1 MSGQG
6 SQRVRKSSPCSSSKQ
21 GPMRAT
27 LPMSSLLR
35 QGSNLRKSKSNS
47 PTLSPTSAWKTV
59 ISPDAS
65 LSGQRSPGSLSY
77 KAKSKTLNARSS
89 NSFSG
94 GNVIRRTASL
104 DTIYLKGQ
112 WPREKFHMYCGQLLV
127 DKSTQTEEW
136 TSEQRKSHR
145 YQDSSGNED
154 KLEKYIR
161 HRLQRSNKE
170 SPSSRERTAAF
181 GLILQSTATTPTS
194 ASIPPTAL
202 AVQTGGEATLL
213 PSTGTNTTSCS
224 SSTSATATGAS
235 HSKAVPVNIPVK
247 PMVPRPPMR
256 NSIEGLNQEIERLV
270 LKAGGAQDTER
281 EEEKT
286 YQATPEG
293 HRAPLADLLRSTRS
307 VNTQTPAG
315 GDFTGSSQSSGPPS
329 RESFSPLIP
338 GVMDLS
344 RPPSDLQG
352 GSRGSSPDQETG
364 KLGTS
369 PHINKF
375 LAREPPDGC
384 EKVNLK
390 FVEDTRRPM
399 IDLSKLDYCP
409 LKPCVTF
416 QLKPSLGSAFLPL
429 QQTARMTAMDD
440 AGGIVNGEVSPM
452 TAAVQPPPP
461 LVPQL
466 QGTGVDSSATHTP
479 APAPCSN
486 DHNSESAGM

>member
-1 MSGQG
+1 
-6 SQRVRKSSPCSSSKQ
+6 
-21 GPMRAT
+21 MRAT

-77 KAKSKTLNARSS
+77 KAKSKTLNSRSS
-89 NSFSG
+89 NSFG
-94 GNVIRRTASL
+94 GGSVIRRTASL

-112 WPREKFHMYCGQLLV
+112 WPRETFYMYCGQLLV

-145 YQDSSGNED
+145 YQESSGNED

-181 GLILQSTATTPTS
+181 GLILQPAAATPTTASVPS
-194 ASIPPTAL
+194 AAL
-202 AVQTGGEATLL
+202 TVQSGGESPHGAVLL
-213 PSTGTNTTSCS
+213 PSTGTNTTSSPS
-224 SSTSATATGAS
+224 SASSATAIPAS

-247 PMVPRPPMR
+247 PLVPRPPMR

-270 LKAGGAQDTER
+270 LKASGAQDSER

-338 GVMDLS
+338 GVMDIS
-344 RPPSDLQG
+344 RPSSDLQG
-352 GSRGSSPDQETG
+352 GSRGSSPDQEAG
-364 KLGTS
+364 RLGTS

-429 QQTARMTAMDD
+429 QQPARTMMDE
-440 AGGIVNGEVSPM
+440 AVGMINGELSP
-452 TAAVQPPPP
+452 TSVAVDTPTSNLQQPPPP

-479 APAPCSN
+479 APCSN
-486 DHNSESAGM
+486 EQSNDRAGI

>member
-127 DKSTQTEEW
+127 KSVQTEEW
-136 TSEQRKSHR
+136 TSEQRKQHR

-170 SPSSRERTAAF
+170 SGSSRERTAAF
-181 GLILQSTATTPTS
+181 GLILQPTATTPS
-194 ASIPPTAL
+194 SSIAPTTPSGGDTQHN
-202 AVQTGGEATLL
+202 AVML
-213 PSTGTNTTSCS
+213 PSTGTNTTS
-224 SSTSATATGAS
+224 STSATATAR
-235 HSKAVPVNIPVK
+235 AVPVNIPVK

-286 YQATPEG
+286 YQVTPEG

-338 GVMDLS
+338 GVMDIS
-344 RPPSDLQG
+344 RPPSDLQ
-352 GSRGSSPDQETG
+352 E
-364 KLGTS
+364 
-369 PHINKF
+369 I
-375 LAREPPDGC
+375 
-384 EKVNLK
+384 
-390 FVEDTRRPM
+390 
-399 IDLSKLDYCP
+399 
-409 LKPCVTF
+409 
-416 QLKPSLGSAFLPL
+416 
-429 QQTARMTAMDD
+429 
-440 AGGIVNGEVSPM
+440 
-452 TAAVQPPPP
+452 
-461 LVPQL
+461 
-466 QGTGVDSSATHTP
+466 
-479 APAPCSN
+479 
-486 DHNSESAGM
+486 

>member
-65 LSGQRSPGSLSY
+65 SGQRSPGSLSY
-77 KAKSKTLNARSS
+77 KAKSKTLNTRSS

-112 WPREKFHMYCGQLLV
+112 WPREKFYMYCGHLLV
-127 DKSTQTEEW
+127 DKSTQTEEL
-136 TSEQRKSHR
+136 SSDQRKSHR

-181 GLILQSTATTPTS
+181 GLILQPTATTPTS
-194 ASIPPTAL
+194 SIPPTTPGVQSGGDSQHN
-202 AVQTGGEATLL
+202 AVML
-213 PSTGTNTTSCS
+213 PSTGTNTTSSPS
-224 SSTSATATGAS
+224 SATSATAIGAGS
-235 HSKAVPVNIPVK
+235 ATHSKAVPVNIPVK

-315 GDFTGSSQSSGPPS
+315 GDFTGSSQSSGTVAAGDLLLTKKRANWGLRRTLTSSSPG
-329 RESFSPLIP
+329 SPLM
-338 GVMDLS
+338 VV
-344 RPPSDLQG
+344 
-352 GSRGSSPDQETG
+352 
-364 KLGTS
+364 K
-369 PHINKF
+369 K
-375 LAREPPDGC
+375 
-384 EKVNLK
+384 
-390 FVEDTRRPM
+390 RPM

-429 QQTARMTAMDD
+429 QQTARMAVTDD
-440 AGGIVNGEVSPM
+440 DDDGVLNGEVSP
-452 TAAVQPPPP
+452 TPAAAAATSSSNIQQPPPP

-479 APAPCSN
+479 APCSN
-486 DHNSESAGM
+486 DHNNDHAGI

>member
-6 SQRVRKSSPCSSSKQ
+6 TQRVRKSSPSSSSKQ

-59 ISPDAS
+59 ISPDGS

-89 NSFSG
+89 NSFSCS
-94 GNVIRRTASL
+94 NVIRRTASL

-112 WPREKFHMYCGQLLV
+112 WPREKIPMYCGRLLV

-181 GLILQSTATTPTS
+181 GLILQSIATTPTS
-194 ASIPPTAL
+194 TSIPPSAL
-202 AVQTGGEATLL
+202 IVQTGGA
-213 PSTGTNTTSCS
+213 GTPHC
-224 SSTSATATGAS
+224 
-235 HSKAVPVNIPVK
+235 KAVPVNIPVK
-247 PMVPRPPMR
+247 PLVPRPPMR

-315 GDFTGSSQSSGPPS
+315 GDFTGSSQSSG
-329 RESFSPLIP
+329 
-338 GVMDLS
+338 
-344 RPPSDLQG
+344 

-409 LKPCVTF
+409 LKPCVAF

-429 QQTARMTAMDD
+429 QQT
-440 AGGIVNGEVSPM
+440 
-452 TAAVQPPPP
+452 
-461 LVPQL
+461 
-466 QGTGVDSSATHTP
+466 
-479 APAPCSN
+479 
-486 DHNSESAGM
+486 

>member
-1 MSGQG
+1 
-6 SQRVRKSSPCSSSKQ
+6 
-21 GPMRAT
+21 MRAT

-77 KAKSKTLNARSS
+77 KAKSKTLSARSS

-112 WPREKFHMYCGQLLV
+112 WPRETFYNYLLV

-145 YQDSSGNED
+145 YQESSGNED

-181 GLILQSTATTPTS
+181 GLILQPMATTPTS
-194 ASIPPTAL
+194 ASIPTAAL
-202 AVQTGGEATLL
+202 TVQSGGESPHGAVLL
-213 PSTGTNTTSCS
+213 PSTGTNTTSSPS
-224 SSTSATATGAS
+224 SASSATAIAAS

-247 PMVPRPPMR
+247 PLVPRPPMR

-270 LKAGGAQDTER
+270 LKASGAQDAER

-338 GVMDLS
+338 GVMDIS
-344 RPPSDLQG
+344 RPSSDLQG
-352 GSRGSSPDQETG
+352 GSRSSSPDQEAG
-364 KLGTS
+364 RLGTS

-399 IDLSKLDYCP
+399 IDLSELDYCP

-429 QQTARMTAMDD
+429 QQPARMMMDE
-440 AGGIVNGEVSPM
+440 AVGIIDMELSP
-452 TAAVQPPPP
+452 TSVAVDTTTSNIQPPPP
-461 LVPQL
+461 LVPQR
-466 QGTGVDSSATHTP
+466 QGTGIDISAAHT
-479 APAPCSN
+479 PAPCSN
-486 DHNSESAGM
+486 EHSNDHAGM